1 MATTGGL
8 YQRRRTPA
16 ATRPRGLTLIVGL
29 REKEIWSRWRFLRN
43 WNVYHKELLMQP
55 DLVKQL
61 QQWSLL
67 ATRPSLSCSPKWSTW
82 SAWPSCS
89 PWSSTHTIVRLRSVG
104 CQSRVAAWYCN
115 EDGRFGFVW
124 EFKFF
129 DFLYLRNM
137 FAPNCAPLEIMK
149 HSNNMM
155 YADAWKEIFSMF
167 RDCHL
172 LD

>member
-82 SAWPSCS
+82 SAWPS
-89 PWSSTHTIVRLRSVG
+89 WSLTHTIVRLRSVG

-129 DFLYLRNM
+129 DFLYLRN
-137 FAPNCAPLEIMK
+137 NSPLETLK
-149 HSNNMM
+149 QYH
-155 YADAWKEIFSMF
+155 ADAWKEIFSMF
-167 RDCHL
+167 RVCHL